1 MARKAARKGRPR
13 RWPRAPRW
21 VRLARRRP
29 RAVSLVALLVL
40 AVLLVAPTAWLRI
53 ASAGHRSEISAAPR
67 ADVAIVFG
75 AQLEP
80 DGSRPKPFLTA
91 RLRATAELVRT
102 GRVKAVLVS
111 GDGESA
117 AGSETNVMRAYL
129 VELGVDRARIVD
141 DPYGLDT
148 FDTCRRAHDV
158 YGVRRALLVTQAYHL
173 PRAVTLCRNLG
184 IDAVGVDSGCA
195 GCRRTTLAKA
205 WLREL
210 PAGWKAVLDSLRGRQ
225 PAVVSPPD
233 PALLAII
240 RR

>member
-1 MARKAARKGRPR
+1 MARNTAWKVRLRRLSRPR
-13 RWPRAPRW
+13 
-21 VRLARRRP
+21 LIG
-29 RAVSLVALLVL
+29 LVVLLVL
-40 AVLLVAPTAWLRI
+40 ATLLAAPAAWLRI
-53 ASAGHRSEISAAPR
+53 SSAGDQYTISAAPR

-80 DGSRPKPFLTA
+80 GGSRPKRFLAA
-91 RLRATAELVRT
+91 RLRATAQLVRT
-102 GRVKAVLVS
+102 GRVRAVLVS
-111 GDGESA
+111 GDGESS
-117 AGSETNVMRAYL
+117 AGSETDAMRAYL
-129 VELGVDRARIVD
+129 VELGVDRALIVN

-184 IDAVGVDSGCA
+184 IDVAGVDAGCT

-233 PALLAII
+233 PALSAAS